1 MKTHITV
8 RSMVATCT
16 LMFLAALAPRATF
29 AASAAEIDRDVSTAL
44 TNLYAQ
50 SPAAKTLGGTA
61 KGILVFPSIVK
72 GGFIVGGEY
81 GNGALRKGHTTV
93 GYYNTAAASY
103 GLQAGVQSFGYALF
117 FMDDASLAYLDKS
130 RGWEIG
136 VGPSVVIFDEGMGKS
151 IGTTASHEGVI
162 AFIFGQKGLMAG
174 IGLKGSKITP
184 ITPDK

>member
-1 MKTHITV
+1 MKYHTTV
-8 RSMVATCT
+8 RSRVATCA
-16 LMFLAALAPRATF
+16 LLFVVALAPRATF
-29 AASAAEIDRDVSTAL
+29 AASAAEIDREVTTAL
-44 TNLYAQ
+44 KNLYEQ
-50 SPAAKTLGGTA
+50 SPAAKTLGETA
-61 KGILVFPSIVK
+61 KGVLVFPRIVK

-81 GNGALRKGHTTV
+81 GNGALRKDGRTS

-136 VGPSVVIFDEGMGKS
+136 AGPSVVVFDEGMGKS
-151 IGTTASHEGVI
+151 IGTTASREGVI

-174 IGLKGSKITP
+174 IGLKGAKITP
-184 ITPDK
+184 LTPDQ

>member
-1 MKTHITV
+1 M
-8 RSMVATCT
+8 
-16 LMFLAALAPRATF
+16 LLAALAPNAAF
-29 AASAAEIDRDVSTAL
+29 AASAAEIDREVTASL
-44 TNLYAQ
+44 KNLYEQ
-50 SPAAKTLGGTA
+50 SPAAQTLGETA

-81 GNGALRKGHTTV
+81 GNGALRKGATTA

-130 RGWEIG
+130 KGWEIG
-136 VGPSVVIFDEGMGKS
+136 VGPSVVVFDEGMGKS

>member
-1 MKTHITV
+1 MKSHTTG
-8 RSMVATCT
+8 RSMVASCA
-16 LMFLAALAPRATF
+16 LMFVAALAPCAAF
-29 AASAAEIDRDVSTAL
+29 AASTAEIDRDVTSAL
-44 TNLYAQ
+44 TNLYDQ
-50 SPAAKTLGGTA
+50 SPAAKTLGETA
-61 KGILVFPSIVK
+61 KGILVFPNIVK

-81 GNGALRKGHTTV
+81 GNGALRKNGKTS
-93 GYYNTAAASY
+93 GYYNTTAASY

-130 RGWEIG
+130 KGWEIG

-151 IGTTASHEGVI
+151 IGTTASREGVI

>member
-1 MKTHITV
+1 MLICIV
-8 RSMVATCT
+8 V
-16 LMFLAALAPRATF
+16 LAPSVTF
-29 AASAAEIDRDVSTAL
+29 AASAAEIDREVTAAL
-44 TNLYAQ
+44 KNLYDQ
-50 SPAAKTLGGTA
+50 SPAAKTLGETA

-81 GNGALRKGHTTV
+81 GNGALRKNGRTS
-93 GYYNTAAASY
+93 GYYNTTAASY

-117 FMDDASLAYLDKS
+117 FMDNASLEYLDKS

-136 VGPSVVIFDEGMGKS
+136 VGPSVVVFDEGMGKS
-151 IGTTASHEGVI
+151 IGTTASHEGVV

>member
-1 MKTHITV
+1 MHSYITV
-8 RSMVATCT
+8 RNMVASGM
-16 LMFLAALAPRATF
+16 LMFIAALAPGAAF
-29 AASAAEIDRDVSTAL
+29 AASAAEIDSEVSVAL
-44 TNLYAQ
+44 KNLYAQ
-50 SPAAKTLGGTA
+50 SPAAKTLGETA

-81 GNGALRKGHTTV
+81 GNGALRKNGRTA

-117 FMDDASLAYLDKS
+117 FMDNASLEYLDKS

-151 IGTTASHEGVI
+151 IGTTASHEGVV

-174 IGLKGSKITP
+174 IGLKGSKITS

>member
-1 MKTHITV
+1 MKSHSTV
-8 RSMVATCT
+8 YSLVAMCT
-16 LMFLAALAPRATF
+16 LTFAFALTQDTAF
-29 AASAAEIDRDVSTAL
+29 AASAAEIDREVTTAL

-50 SPAAKTLGGTA
+50 SDAAKTLGETA
-61 KGILVFPSIVK
+61 KGILVFPNIVK
-72 GGFIVGGEY
+72 GGFIVGAEY
-81 GNGALRKGHTTV
+81 GNGALRKNEETA

-130 RGWEIG
+130 QGWEIG
-136 VGPSVVIFDEGMGKS
+136 MGPSVVVFDEGMGKS
-151 IGTTASHEGVI
+151 IGTTASREGVI

-174 IGLKGSKITP
+174 IGLKGAKITP

>member
-1 MKTHITV
+1 MKTYTTV
-8 RSMVATCT
+8 RRMAATYT
-16 LMFLAALAPRATF
+16 LIFIAALTPGAAF
-29 AASAAEIDRDVSTAL
+29 AASAAEIDRDVTTAL
-44 TNLYAQ
+44 KNLYEQ

-81 GNGALRKGHTTV
+81 GNGALRKDGRTA

-130 RGWEIG
+130 KGW
-136 VGPSVVIFDEGMGKS
+136 
-151 IGTTASHEGVI
+151 
-162 AFIFGQKGLMAG
+162 
-174 IGLKGSKITP
+174 
-184 ITPDK
+184 